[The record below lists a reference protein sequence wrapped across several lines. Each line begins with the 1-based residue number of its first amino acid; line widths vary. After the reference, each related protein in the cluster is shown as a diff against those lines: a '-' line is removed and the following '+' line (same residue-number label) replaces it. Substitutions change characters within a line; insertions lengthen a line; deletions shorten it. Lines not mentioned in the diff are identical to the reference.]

1 MVSVCAPRSVL
12 ACVLLSLGLVVVAA
26 APVTAWRLS
35 SFLPTLV
42 RAQAPA
48 GACAPPIA
56 LSNWYAS
63 LHVENKRSHTVT
75 VCATN
80 SDGGPLRPVATVAAG
95 TTRSFN
101 GYSILHY
108 PCVFLM
114 ERAHCEGM
122 ALGTFSPQQSG
133 ASKSFVLAPPAPAH
147 ESTTTEARE
156 AEQAKARSDPS
167 NFCKCEELPP
177 GGQCLDELPAPGE
190 CHIRDCV
197 AGYRCTDAGT
207 LNCVRTTKEF
217 FLKCNGRRSGNKCL
231 DCERVDKVFEMV
243 QYVSN

>member
-1 MVSVCAPRSVL
+1 MVALCAPRSVL

-26 APVTAWRLS
+26 APSTAWRLS

-48 GACAPPIA
+48 GACAPPNA
-56 LSNWYAS
+56 RSNWYATMR
-63 LHVENKRSHTVT
+63 VQNKRSHTVT
-75 VCATN
+75 VCTTKT
-80 SDGGPLRPVATVAAG
+80 DGGNLRQVATISPG
-95 TTRSFN
+95 TTRTFN
-101 GYSILHY
+101 RFSIYHY

-114 ERAHCEGM
+114 ERSHCEGM
-122 ALGTFSPQQSG
+122 ALGTFSPQRSG
-133 ASKSFVLAPPAPAH
+133 ASKSLVLAPSAPAH
-147 ESTTTEARE
+147 QSTTTEARR
-156 AEQAKARSDPS
+156 AEQTKSRSDAS
-167 NFCKCEELPP
+167 KFCKCEQLPP
-177 GGQCLDELPAPGE
+177 AGQCLDELPRPGE

-231 DCERVDKVFEMV
+231 DCERVDKEFEMV
-243 QYVSN
+243 QYISN